1 MGAPPLQFAICCLL
15 FAIILMTLPAFDP
28 DTPLPPEP
36 DVSSLLLEI
45 RRSLDDPSRRL
56 LVLDDDPTGVQTMQ
70 NIEILTAWEPNLI
83 DSTLREQPRILYL
96 LTNSRALDEQAAVKL
111 TASVVALLRSA
122 ALKNQI
128 RFSPISRSDS
138 TLRGHYP
145 AELGPL
151 VDLLSTPQDGHLI
164 VPAYPEAGRIVL
176 DGCHFVYD
184 HSSHRYVP
192 VTETDF
198 SKDPT
203 FGFSHYRL
211 AEWVEEKSKGAWKA
225 NQVLSIHLK
234 MLRQGG
240 PDEVASLLLQA
251 EQNVPIVVDTVTDTD
266 LIVLSAGLLRA
277 EDAGKRFLCRTAAPF
292 VRSRLGELPASTL
305 DPGVVGSGPGLVLV
319 GSYVKRSSEQ
329 LNEARTLSNVESI
342 ELLVD
347 RLFEPTEA
355 ERHLAGLVEAIES
368 SLAAQKTALV
378 FTSRGLVSQRG
389 QLNHVQISAIVSDAL
404 SSIPAKLK
412 QPPTW
417 LIAKG
422 GITSND
428 ILTKGLKAKRARVLG
443 QISSGVSALRLGP
456 ESACPGLPFIVFPG
470 NVGGPSTLADLI
482 RSLDR

>member
-1 MGAPPLQFAICCLL
+1 
-15 FAIILMTLPAFDP
+15 MTLPAFDLG
-28 DTPLPPEP
+28 TPLPPEP
-36 DVSSLLLEI
+36 DVTALLSEI
-45 RRSLDDPSRRL
+45 RDSVDDPSSRV

-70 NIEILTAWEPNLI
+70 NIEILTTWEPDLI
-83 DSTLREQPRILYL
+83 DRTLREQPRLLYL
-96 LTNSRALDEQAAVKL
+96 LTNSRALDEPAAVKL
-111 TASVVALLRSA
+111 TASVVGVLRSA

-145 AELGPL
+145 AELGPF
-151 VDLLSTPQDGHLI
+151 VDLLSAPPDGHLI
-164 VPAYPEAGRIVL
+164 VPAYPEAGRIVF

-184 HSSHRYVP
+184 HSSRRYLP

-225 NQVLSIHLK
+225 SQVLSIPLK

-240 PDEVASLLLQA
+240 PDEVSSLLVKA
-251 EQNVPIVVDTVTDTD
+251 KQNVPIVVDTVTDAD

-277 EDAGKRFLCRTAAPF
+277 EYAGKRFLCRTAAPF
-292 VRSRLGELPASTL
+292 VRGRLGELPGATL
-305 DPGVVGSGPGLVLV
+305 DPAGIGSGPGLVLV
-319 GSYVKRSSEQ
+319 GSYVKRTSEQ
-329 LNEARTLSNVESI
+329 LAEARALSNVDPI

-347 RLFEPTEA
+347 RLFERTEA

-368 SLAAQKTALV
+368 CLAAQRTALV

-404 SSIPAKLK
+404 SSIPSRLSR
-412 QPPTW
+412 PPTW
-417 LIAKG
+417 LISKG

-443 QISSGVSALRLGP
+443 QVSSGVSALRLGP

-482 RSLDR
+482 RTLSGSR

>member
-1 MGAPPLQFAICCLL
+1 
-15 FAIILMTLPAFDP
+15 MTLPAFDP

-45 RRSLDDPSRRL
+45 RRSLDDPSSRL

-70 NIEILTAWEPNLI
+70 DIEILTTWEPDLI
-83 DSTLREQPRILYL
+83 DRTLREQPRLLYL
-96 LTNSRALDEQAAVKL
+96 LTNSRALDEPAAVKL
-111 TASVVALLRSA
+111 TASVVAVLRSA

-151 VDLLSTPQDGHLI
+151 ADLLSQPPDGHLI

-184 HSSHRYVP
+184 HSRRRYVP

-198 SKDPT
+198 SRDPT

-211 AEWVEEKSKGAWKA
+211 AEWVEEKSKDAWKA
-225 NQVLSIHLK
+225 SQVLSVPLR
-234 MLRQGG
+234 MLREGG
-240 PDEVASLLLQA
+240 PDEVSSLLLRA
-251 EQNVPIVVDTVTDTD
+251 EHNVPIVVDTVTDPD
-266 LIVLSAGLLRA
+266 LVVLSAGLLRA
-277 EDAGKRFLCRTAAPF
+277 ENAGKRFLCRTAAPF
-292 VRSRLGELPASTL
+292 VRSRLGELPGATL
-305 DPGVVGSGPGLVLV
+305 DPGVIGSGPGLVLV
-319 GSYVKRSSEQ
+319 GSYVKRTSEQ
-329 LNEARTLSNVESI
+329 LAAARAVPNVESI

-347 RLFEPTEA
+347 QLFEQAEA
-355 ERHLAGLVEAIES
+355 ERHLTDLVEAIES
-368 SLAAQKTALV
+368 SLAAGRTALV

-389 QLNHVQISAIVSDAL
+389 QLNHVQISAIVSEAL
-404 SSIPAKLK
+404 SSIPTRLSR
-412 QPPTW
+412 PPKW
-417 LIAKG
+417 FVAKG

-428 ILTKGLKAKRARVLG
+428 VLTKGLKAKRARVLG
-443 QISSGVSALRLGP
+443 QVASGVSALRLGP
-456 ESACPGLPFIVFPG
+456 ESAYPGLPFIVFPG

-482 RSLDR
+482 RTLSE